1 MILCNLY
8 DAALRASGPPGV
20 RAALLHLHDRIPASQ
35 QAPPKSHLAALQAGL
50 MNPGPIHGL
59 LVILIAIQRE
69 VPIMAGAKEK
79 TVIQESTI
87 EEIELEVSEIKELD
101 QLAEETRKRG
111 ISWEDLKA
119 ELGL

>member
-1 MILCNLY
+1 
-8 DAALRASGPPGV
+8 
-20 RAALLHLHDRIPASQ
+20 
-35 QAPPKSHLAALQAGL
+35 

-59 LVILIAIQRE
+59 LVILIALQRE
-69 VPIMAGAKEK
+69 APIMAGAKERAA
-79 TVIQESTI
+79 IQESMI
-87 EEIELEVSEIKELD
+87 EEIELDASEIKEFD